1 MAFDA
6 NFFLHWHDSRH
17 VKNSAL
23 VEIIFLGHLIFVAI
37 EITKNLYTGE
47 VHEKW
52 NIVTRNYFFVNQLTN
67 SFFIV
72 NFKQI
77 QDRQK

>member
-6 NFFLHWHDSRH
+6 NFFLHRHDSRH

-23 VEIIFLGHLIFVAI
+23 VEIIFIFVAI

-47 VHEKW
+47 VHQKR